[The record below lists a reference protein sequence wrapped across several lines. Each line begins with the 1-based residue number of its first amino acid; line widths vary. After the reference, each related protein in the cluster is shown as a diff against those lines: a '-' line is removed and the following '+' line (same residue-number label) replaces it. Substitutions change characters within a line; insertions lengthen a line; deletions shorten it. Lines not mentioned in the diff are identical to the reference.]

1 MNYLEN
7 RAKRAIV
14 PISNSI
20 AKVQGSLQTGSSD
33 DLILFIVL
41 SATVASK
48 TSVAVAVILHNIQKH
63 GAF

>member
-7 RAKRAIV
+7 RAKQAIV

-33 DLILFIVL
+33 DSILFIL
-41 SATVASK
+41 RYQQQLLA
-48 TSVAVAVILHNIQKH
+48 KH
-63 GAF
+63 QSQ